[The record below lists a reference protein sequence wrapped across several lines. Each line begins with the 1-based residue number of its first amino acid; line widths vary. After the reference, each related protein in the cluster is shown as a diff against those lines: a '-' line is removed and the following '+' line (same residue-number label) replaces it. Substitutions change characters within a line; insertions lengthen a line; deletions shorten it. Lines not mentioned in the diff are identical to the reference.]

1 MYVKV
6 KPGAIFVRVRRSIE
20 EDYLALVP
28 ALVTFTDIGQVEASE
43 AIRRVRGYPGHSSL
57 VALA

>member
-1 MYVKV
+1 M
-6 KPGAIFVRVRRSIE
+6 KPGAIFVRIGRSVE

-28 ALVTFTDIGQVEASE
+28 ALVTLTDIGQVEASE
-43 AIRRVRGYPGHSSL
+43 AVWRVRGHSGHSPL